1 MSINASHSKHLFAI
15 VATGLLFP
23 PFLVHYLKPQNV
35 FVVRRSVFAMLGV
48 IYGFT
53 LKLGPNADG
62 TRHFERAELYYSG
75 MTLKTFIVELGQ
87 IFSLQGT
94 RAQVFDPF
102 VHLISYLTGSVLG
115 APSLF
120 FPVVGLIFGWY
131 FGGAVLLAVERFH
144 IKSVNYVI
152 LFFLTLLLFLRGINE
167 IQAVRMWTAMW
178 MMLFAIM
185 YWSKTRN
192 ATALF
197 AFLMAPLVHFSYFI
211 ICPVAAAFWF
221 LRRRR
226 QALAITFFVTTAI
239 SLPINITE
247 FGTVESTGLFE
258 TRSSY
263 IVDQDTGSAIV
274 DARNNPMPSGA
285 WYARYIRLGGIDY
298 AFTLFAATLIVSGF
312 YSKVRGWRAHIISIG
327 IGLMVFSNL
336 AAFVPALAGRS
347 NLIAGNILLLGF
359 IAARL
364 SAMEHGRTFVKRP
377 EIYKLGIHLSMLA
390 LLPVLLFA
398 LSSNTEGVSYLM
410 VTAPLAAIAFPE
422 INMSI
427 KELVNW
433 LI

>member
-1 MSINASHSKHLFAI
+1 MAI
-15 VATGLLFP
+15 SGLLFP
-23 PFLVHYLKPQNV
+23 PLLIPYLRQHNPFFL
-35 FVVRRSVFAMLGV
+35 RRSVFAILGV
-48 IYGFT
+48 IYGLT

-75 MTLKTFIVELGQ
+75 MTLKTFLVELGQ

-102 VHLISYLTGSVLG
+102 IHLISYLTASVLG
-115 APSLF
+115 APYLF
-120 FPVVGLIFGWY
+120 FPVVGLILGWY
-131 FGGAVLLAVERFH
+131 FGGAVLLAIEKIDVKRL
-144 IKSVNYVI
+144 NYVI

-185 YWSKTRN
+185 YWSKTRKP
-192 ATALF
+192 TALF
-197 AFLMAPLVHFSYFI
+197 AFSLAPFVHFSYFI
-211 ICPVAAAFWF
+211 ICPVVLALWL

-226 QALAITFFVTTAI
+226 QWLAIAFFVTSAV
-239 SLPINITE
+239 SLPISITE

-258 TRSSY
+258 TRSGY
-263 IVDQDTGSAIV
+263 IADQDTGSATV
-274 DARNNPMPSGA
+274 DARNTPMPSVA
-285 WYARYIRLGGIDY
+285 WYAKYIRLGGIDY
-298 AFTLFAATLIVSGF
+298 AFTIFAAMLIISGF
-312 YSKVRGWRAHIISIG
+312 YGKTQGWRSHVISIG
-327 IGLMVFSNL
+327 IGLMIFSNL
-336 AAFVPALAGRS
+336 SAFVPALAGRT

-359 IAARL
+359 ISTRL
-364 SAMEHGRTFVKRP
+364 FAMDGGRPFVRRP
-377 EIYKLGIHLSMLA
+377 DIYKFGIHVSILA
-390 LLPVLLFA
+390 LLPVLLYS

-410 VTAPLAAIAFPE
+410 ITSPLAAIFLPE